1 MYRSA
6 STELLVSQSSGADG
20 SLLGYLEDLVARAY
34 TVIHAPRPIQWS
46 KGLRYFTTDWPLA
59 TRAEVRYLMLAAAC
73 VFGGFL
79 LAFALCI
86 TEPAAFEHVMP
97 GSVVNSYGE
106 RPEDYRAERFGE
118 LDDDQAAMFSSH
130 LLTNNIKVTIS
141 AFCYGLSLGVGTV
154 AVLFFNGAMLGAIAA
169 NFQDWGM
176 SLGFWALILPHGVL
190 ELFAIVL
197 GGGGGLILA
206 DALLRPGR
214 MRRTDSLRKQAP
226 KALKLAAMSIPLLS
240 LAALIEAFVTP
251 SSGLSEPFK
260 LGIAAT
266 TAFALALYL
275 RAPWLN
281 GSPSPGKPGRS
292 KTTTIAT

>member
-1 MYRSA
+1 MNKPPGQQARHSWAELEALLENIDSNGLASLQAQQVHRLQELYRSA

-226 KALKLAAMSIPLLS
+226 KA
-240 LAALIEAFVTP
+240 
-251 SSGLSEPFK
+251 
-260 LGIAAT
+260 
-266 TAFALALYL
+266 
-275 RAPWLN
+275 
-281 GSPSPGKPGRS
+281 
-292 KTTTIAT
+292 